1 MRIIV
6 ASVLLLIVYGGFAQK
21 KSSPLP
27 TGQAPKLV
35 VGIVVDQMRWDYL
48 TRYQSRYTNGGFKR
62 MIRDGFSHD
71 NAFIQFTPTF
81 TAAGHASVYTGTVPA
96 LNGIIGNNWYSRM
109 LGRVVYCTDDSTVSA
124 VGSNSN
130 AGKMSPLNLWSS
142 GICDEIRLSTN
153 FRSKVIGIAIKDRGA
168 ILPAGHSANA
178 AYWFDNS
185 IGGFISSTYYMK
197 ELPGWMTEFNA
208 RNLAEKYMSTDWNTL
223 FPINTY
229 VQSSEDEK
237 KYEGILGGED
247 YTFPHTL
254 PAIKNNRFEVFKN
267 TPFANSYTFE
277 AGKAAI
283 EGEDLGTDEFTD
295 VLAISFSS
303 TDYIGHTFGPNSI
316 EMEDTYL
323 RFDRDLEAF
332 FNYLDKKIGK
342 GQYLTFLTADHGAAH
357 VPGFLNEHNMP
368 AGTASGSAIRTSL
381 NNAVQKELNI
391 SNAVSSVI
399 NYQVYLDYEKVKEDD
414 REKVESIMIKEL
426 LKRPEVS
433 QAFSL
438 ADAGEFPLPLK
449 VVDRVR
455 NGYNQKLSG
464 DIQYLLKPAYF
475 EGGST
480 GTTHGA
486 WNPYDAHIPLIW
498 MGWKIKPGRSGKEVY
513 MTDIAPTLADLLK
526 IQAPNA
532 SIGDAL
538 FAE

>member
-1 MRIIV
+1 MRIFLIS
-6 ASVLLLIVYGGFAQK
+6 ALLLIAYAGMTQK
-21 KSSPLP
+21 KTSSPAATP
-27 TGQAPKLV
+27 SPKLV

-48 TRYQSRYTNGGFKR
+48 TRYGSRYTNGGFKR
-62 MIRDGFSHD
+62 MMKEGFSHD
-71 NAFIQFTPTF
+71 NALIQYTPTY

-96 LNGIIGNNWYSRM
+96 LNGIVGNNWYSRE

-124 VGSNSN
+124 VGSNST
-130 AGKMSPLNLWSS
+130 AGKMSPKNLWSS
-142 GICDEIRLSTN
+142 GICDEVRLSTN

-168 ILPAGHSANA
+168 ILPAGHSANG

-185 IGGFISSTYYMK
+185 IGGFITSTYYMN
-197 ELPGWMTEFNA
+197 ELPGWMKAFNS
-208 RNLAEKYMSTDWNTL
+208 RNLADKYMSTDWNTL

-237 KYEGILGGED
+237 KYEGTLAGED
-247 YTFPHTL
+247 YSFPHTL
-254 PAIKNNRFEVFKN
+254 SAIKNNRFEVFKN
-267 TPFANSYTFE
+267 TPFANTYTFE

-283 EGEDLGTDEFTD
+283 EGEGLGTDEFTD

-323 RFDRDLEAF
+323 RFDRDLEDF

-342 GQYLTFLTADHGAAH
+342 GQYVAFLTADHGAAH
-357 VPGFLNEHNMP
+357 VPGFLNEHQMP
-368 AGTASGSAIRTSL
+368 AGVASGSAIRNSL
-381 NNAVQKELNI
+381 NNAVQQQLNI
-391 SNAVSSVI
+391 SNAVLSVI
-399 NYQVYLDYEKVKEDD
+399 NYQVYLNYQQVKEED
-414 REKVESIMIKEL
+414 REKVEAVMIREL
-426 LKRPEVS
+426 LKRPEIS

-438 ADAGEFPLPLK
+438 ADAGKLPVPLK
-449 VVDRVR
+449 VADRVR

-480 GTTHGA
+480 GTTHGS
-486 WNPYDAHIPLIW
+486 WNPYDAHIPLLW

-526 IQAPNA
+526 IQSPNA
-532 SIGDAL
+532 AIGDAL